1 MSSVP
6 GLRALITLAWPI
18 VLARSAQSVIS
29 FSDAAMVAPLGDD
42 ALAAATTGAMNSFG
56 LLVLPMG
63 ITFIVQSYAAQLAGQ
78 GDLASA
84 RRYAWYG
91 LCLAG
96 LAMIAAFAA
105 IPAIG
110 PLLGLTGHAPAVRDV
125 MAEYMAIRLLSTG
138 VVVGTEALGNW
149 FAGLGDTRVA
159 MRASVTAMV
168 VNIAL
173 NWVLI
178 YGNLGAPAL
187 GVQGAAWASTF
198 ASLAGFAVCCHAF
211 WRARKRTTL
220 DPASVGHVERPLPVL
235 PDTSGGR
242 LTMREFSRMM
252 RFGLPNG
259 LTWFLEFA
267 AFLIFINV
275 VLAELGTVAVAAL
288 MAVMAVNSVSFMPAF
303 GLASA
308 GAVLVGQAIGAGR
321 HDHVPRI
328 LLRTF
333 SVAACW
339 QGLVGVLYFTIPVP
353 LMMIFAR
360 DELATAGD
368 VVVLGAQ
375 LLAISAVWQLLDA
388 TLMTVSEALRAAGDT
403 AWPLAAR
410 MTLAWVIW
418 LPLAWLSVFVWKGGA
433 IAATWSMVGY
443 FVFLALTLVLRFRS
457 GAWRRI
463 DLTGHGA
470 TG

>member
-1 MSSVP
+1 MSTAP

-42 ALAAATTGAMNSFG
+42 ALAAATTGALNSFA

-91 LCLAG
+91 LWLAV
-96 LAMIAAFAA
+96 LAMIAGVAA
-105 IPAIG
+105 IPAID
-110 PLLGLTGHAPAVRDV
+110 PLLSLTGHAPAVREV
-125 MAEYMAIRLLSTG
+125 MADYMSIRMVSAG

-149 FAGLGDTRVA
+149 FAGLGNTQVA

-168 VNIAL
+168 VNIVI
-173 NWVLI
+173 NWILI

-187 GVQGAAWASTF
+187 GVQGAAWASVL
-198 ASLAGFAVCCHAF
+198 ASVAGFAVACHAF
-211 WRARKRTTL
+211 WRARKQTAV
-220 DPASVGHVERPLPVL
+220 DPATIGPVEHAVPVL
-235 PDTSGGR
+235 AASSDGR
-242 LTMREFSRMM
+242 LNAREFSRMM

-259 LTWFLEFA
+259 LNWFLEFA

-288 MAVMAVNSVSFMPAF
+288 MAVSAVNSVSFMPAF

-308 GAVLVGQAIGAGR
+308 GAVLVGQAIGGGR
-321 HDHVPRI
+321 HDQVPR
-328 LLRTF
+328 LVRQTF

-339 QGLVGVLYFTIPVP
+339 QGLVGLLYFAIPVP

-360 DELATAGD
+360 DEIAGSSQ

-388 TLMTVSEALRAAGDT
+388 AVMTVNEALRAAGDT

-410 MTLAWVIW
+410 ITVAWVIW
-418 LPLAWLSVFVWKGGA
+418 LPLAWLSVFVWNGGA
-433 IAATWSMVGY
+433 VAATWSMVVY
-443 FVFLALTLVLRFRS
+443 MVFLALVLVLRFRN

-463 DLTGHGA
+463 DLTGQGA